1 MRTKQKELLEKLR
14 SVLVGKL
21 HVQPYIVYD
30 DATIERLLDMQPKT
44 LEDLKKIK
52 GFPEKGKRFKGF
64 GIQVI
69 AIFNQPDTIADFDY
83 DASRGVTAMPKRIV
97 L

>member
-1 MRTKQKELLEKLR
+1 MRSKQKELLEKLR
-14 SVLVGKL
+14 SMLVGQL

-44 LEDLKKIK
+44 LEDLAKIK

-64 GIQVI
+64 GTQVI
-69 AIFNQPDTIADFDY
+69 AIFNDTDSIDDFNY
-83 DASRGVTAMPKRIV
+83 SESRGITATPKRMI